1 MAFFTKKHVTDFDI
15 QALVD
20 NELLWEDAKEVM
32 LFLESDA
39 AAMKR
44 YQELMEQKELLKAWA
59 REI

>member
-20 NELLWEDAKEVM
+20 NELSWEDAKEVM

-44 YQELMEQKELLKAWA
+44 YQELVEQKELLKSWA